1 MIEEYLHVL
10 SQLGAA
16 ANPLI
21 ALAVAWLGW
30 QWTKFN
36 TSLTMLARS
45 VEQLSSRI
53 ERLEGL
59 QMRGP
64 KDE

>member
-1 MIEEYLHVL
+1 MDEYLAFF

-21 ALAVAWLGW
+21 AIAVAWLGW

-36 TSLTMLARS
+36 TALIVLARS
-45 VEQLSSRI
+45 VEQLASRI
-53 ERLEGL
+53 ERLEDT
-59 QMRGP
+59 QMGRRD
-64 KDE
+64 KE